1 MTGDTAQILQLH
13 LKYVCKWAGRS
24 FIENNYKIPS
34 TAVDLWF
41 TGMVTIVPSVVVLWP
56 LHNTET
62 IHHLVFLRVFAP
74 LLVSP
79 DRQLQQRAAG
89 RPLN

>member
-13 LKYVCKWAGRS
+13 FRS

-41 TGMVTIVPSVVVLWP
+41 TGMVTTVPSVVVLWDCGRYI
-56 LHNTET
+56 TRRQF
-62 IHHLVFLRVFAP
+62 IIWFFCVFL
-74 LLVSP
+74 
-79 DRQLQQRAAG
+79 
-89 RPLN
+89 LNFLCHLIGSSSSGPRGGL

>member
-1 MTGDTAQILQLH
+1 MYRYIGDTAQILQLH
-13 LKYVCKWAGRS
+13 FRS

-34 TAVDLWF
+34 TAVDVWF
-41 TGMVTIVPSVVVLWP
+41 TGMVTTVPRVNVLWP

-62 IHHLVFLRVFAP
+62 IHHLVFLRVFAS
-74 LLVSP
+74 LLVPP